1 MRYTLFLVII
11 FLSLSCTSRSQ
22 TRRDSTNNNS
32 LDTLLASKSCIPAD
46 TLRILFVGDLMQH
59 QGQINAAR
67 TAKGYDYTTCFEYVK
82 EEIGKADLAIA
93 NLEVTL
99 GGKPYKGYP
108 AFSAPDEF
116 LTAIHNAGF
125 NVLVT
130 ANNHSLDRGKPGLER
145 TIRLIDS
152 LSIPHA
158 GTYINPEEREKK
170 YPLILEKKGFRIA
183 LLNYTYGT
191 NGIYVTSPNIVNYID
206 TAIIAKDIET
216 SKVMKPDAIIAC
228 MHWGIEYQSLPDKE
242 QKFLTDWLIRKGVN
256 HVIGSHP
263 HVVQPIEVRE
273 DSVTNDK
280 NLVVYSLG
288 NYISNMSARH
298 TDGGLMVKMELV
310 KDSIT
315 RLNKCEYSLV
325 WTARPTQSGKKNHQ
339 LLPVNLPTDSIPVN
353 ARNSLKIFVNDTRS
367 LFSKHNRGIKEY
379 TFYEKK

>member
-1 MRYTLFLVII
+1 MDDFPVILNIYATARAFMAKTGNPTQWADGHPSADLLRECILAQKLFVFTDPDDFSQIRGCFYFAIENDPTYAQISEGSWLSDAPYGVIHMVASDGQVHG
-11 FLSLSCTSRSQ
+11 FLRNVLDFCEPQTSH
-22 TRRDSTNNNS
+22 
-32 LDTLLASKSCIPAD
+32 
-46 TLRILFVGDLMQH
+46 LRIDTHHDNKIMQH
-59 QGQINAAR
+59 
-67 TAKGYDYTTCFEYVK
+67 V
-82 EEIGKADLAIA
+82 
-93 NLEVTL
+93 
-99 GGKPYKGYP
+99 
-108 AFSAPDEF
+108 
-116 LTAIHNAGF
+116 
-125 NVLVT
+125 
-130 ANNHSLDRGKPGLER
+130 
-145 TIRLIDS
+145 
-152 LSIPHA
+152 
-158 GTYINPEEREKK
+158 
-170 YPLILEKKGFRIA
+170 LEKNGFRIA

-191 NGIYVTSPNIVNYID
+191 NGIYVTPPNIINYID

-216 SKVMKPDAIIAC
+216 SKVMKPDVIIAC

-242 QKFLTDWLIRKGVN
+242 QKFLADWLIRKGVN

-367 LFSKHNRGIKEY
+367 LFSKYNRGIKEY
-379 TFYEKK
+379 TFYKKK

>member
-22 TRRDSTNNNS
+22 TRRDSINNNS
-32 LDTLLASKSCIPAD
+32 LDTLSASKSCIPAD

-170 YPLILEKKGFRIA
+170 YPLILEKKDSA
-183 LLNYTYGT
+183 LLYSTIRMVRTAYTLLLL
-191 NGIYVTSPNIVNYID
+191 TSS
-206 TAIIAKDIET
+206 IILI
-216 SKVMKPDAIIAC
+216 P
-228 MHWGIEYQSLPDKE
+228 QSLP
-242 QKFLTDWLIRKGVN
+242 
-256 HVIGSHP
+256 
-263 HVVQPIEVRE
+263 
-273 DSVTNDK
+273 
-280 NLVVYSLG
+280 
-288 NYISNMSARH
+288 
-298 TDGGLMVKMELV
+298 
-310 KDSIT
+310 
-315 RLNKCEYSLV
+315 
-325 WTARPTQSGKKNHQ
+325 
-339 LLPVNLPTDSIPVN
+339 
-353 ARNSLKIFVNDTRS
+353 KI
-367 LFSKHNRGIKEY
+367 
-379 TFYEKK
+379 

>member
-1 MRYTLFLVII
+1 
-11 FLSLSCTSRSQ
+11 
-22 TRRDSTNNNS
+22 
-32 LDTLLASKSCIPAD
+32 
-46 TLRILFVGDLMQH
+46 MQH

-170 YPLILEKKGFRIA
+170 YPLILEKKDSA
-183 LLNYTYGT
+183 LLYLTIRMARTAYTLLLL
-191 NGIYVTSPNIVNYID
+191 TSS
-206 TAIIAKDIET
+206 IILI
-216 SKVMKPDAIIAC
+216 P
-228 MHWGIEYQSLPDKE
+228 QSLP
-242 QKFLTDWLIRKGVN
+242 
-256 HVIGSHP
+256 
-263 HVVQPIEVRE
+263 
-273 DSVTNDK
+273 
-280 NLVVYSLG
+280 
-288 NYISNMSARH
+288 
-298 TDGGLMVKMELV
+298 
-310 KDSIT
+310 
-315 RLNKCEYSLV
+315 
-325 WTARPTQSGKKNHQ
+325 
-339 LLPVNLPTDSIPVN
+339 
-353 ARNSLKIFVNDTRS
+353 KI
-367 LFSKHNRGIKEY
+367 
-379 TFYEKK
+379 

>member
-22 TRRDSTNNNS
+22 TRRDSINNNS
-32 LDTLLASKSCIPAD
+32 LDTLSASKSCIPAD

-158 GTYINPEEREKK
+158 GT
-170 YPLILEKKGFRIA
+170 
-183 LLNYTYGT
+183 
-191 NGIYVTSPNIVNYID
+191 
-206 TAIIAKDIET
+206 
-216 SKVMKPDAIIAC
+216 
-228 MHWGIEYQSLPDKE
+228 
-242 QKFLTDWLIRKGVN
+242 
-256 HVIGSHP
+256 
-263 HVVQPIEVRE
+263 
-273 DSVTNDK
+273 
-280 NLVVYSLG
+280 
-288 NYISNMSARH
+288 
-298 TDGGLMVKMELV
+298 
-310 KDSIT
+310 
-315 RLNKCEYSLV
+315 
-325 WTARPTQSGKKNHQ
+325 
-339 LLPVNLPTDSIPVN
+339 
-353 ARNSLKIFVNDTRS
+353 
-367 LFSKHNRGIKEY
+367 
-379 TFYEKK
+379 